1 MPGRAL
7 SECQKKQKAC
17 EIIKGRTAKAVI
29 AYLAEQQKEPSL
41 HRGLCV
47 IAELLKIDHNKLAHA
62 VKGGRSID
70 EANSAKQKLTP
81 AE

>member
-1 MPGRAL
+1 VKSSKGGL
-7 SECQKKQKAC
+7 QKLFLH
-17 EIIKGRTAKAVI
+17 T
-29 AYLAEQQKEPSL
+29 YLAEQKKEPSL